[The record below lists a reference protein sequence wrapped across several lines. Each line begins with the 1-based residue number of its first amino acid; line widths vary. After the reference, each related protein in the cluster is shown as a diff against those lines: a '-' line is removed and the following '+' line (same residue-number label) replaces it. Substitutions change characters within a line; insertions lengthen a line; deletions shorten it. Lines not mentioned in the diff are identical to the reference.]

1 MQSSHDFQRLTIA
14 CSQEGCILCRLVGES
29 MRRYLETWKDE
40 LFTDVTIREELRHSK
55 GFCHL
60 HTWQLVDMGA
70 VISLAQAYRD
80 ILSDAMEQLEHDNGS
95 RRRHWF
101 EAKAES
107 TLCPAC
113 RQQAQIAARLVSSL
127 REALAEPTFYAQ
139 FSASSGL
146 CLSHFQLA
154 STLKP
159 LAMPAIWL
167 PLLRQAQLLCLQRLD
182 AQLGEL
188 IRKHDYRFKDE
199 TQGHEMLSWKKAAG
213 LVAGEDQR
221 A

>member
-1 MQSSHDFQRLTIA
+1 MA
-14 CSQEGCILCRLVGES
+14 CSQEGCILCRLAGKS
-29 MRRYLETWKDE
+29 MHRYLETWKDE

-55 GFCHL
+55 GFCHR

-80 ILSDAMEQLEHDNGS
+80 VLSDAMEQLEHDNDT
-95 RRRHWF
+95 RKRHWF
-101 EAKAES
+101 EAKAEP

-113 RQQAQIAARLVSSL
+113 QQQAKIEARLVSSL

-146 CLSHFQLA
+146 CLSHFQLV
-154 STLKP
+154 SELKP
-159 LAMPAIWL
+159 LGLPTTWL

-182 AQLGEL
+182 AQLAEL

-199 TQGHEMLSWKKAAG
+199 AQGHEMLSWKNAAA
-213 LVAGEDQR
+213 LVAGEEQR

>member
-1 MQSSHDFQRLTIA
+1 MH
-14 CSQEGCILCRLVGES
+14 
-29 MRRYLETWKDE
+29 RYLETWKDE

-80 ILSDAMEQLEHDNGS
+80 ILSDAMEQLEHDNGT

-101 EAKAES
+101 EAKAEA
-107 TLCPAC
+107 TPCPAC
-113 RQQAQIAARLVSSL
+113 QQQAKIEARLVSSL

-146 CLSHFQLA
+146 CLAHFQLA
-154 STLKP
+154 CELKP
-159 LAMPAIWL
+159 LDAPATWL

-199 TQGHEMLSWKKAAG
+199 AQGHEMLSWKKAAG
-213 LVAGEDQR
+213 LVAGEDQW

>member
-1 MQSSHDFQRLTIA
+1 
-14 CSQEGCILCRLVGES
+14 
-29 MRRYLETWKDE
+29 
-40 LFTDVTIREELRHSK
+40 
-55 GFCHL
+55 
-60 HTWQLVDMGA
+60 MGA

-80 ILSDAMEQLEHDNGS
+80 ILSDTMEQLEHINDT
-95 RRRHWF
+95 RKRHWF
-101 EAKAES
+101 DAKAES
-107 TLCPAC
+107 TLRTPCPAC
-113 RQQAQIAARLVSSL
+113 QQQAQIEARLVSSL

-146 CLSHFQLA
+146 CLPHFQLA
-154 STLKP
+154 SELKP
-159 LAMPAIWL
+159 LGMHATWL

-182 AQLGEL
+182 AQLSEL

-199 TQGHEMLSWKKAAG
+199 AQGQEMLSWKKAAG

>member
-1 MQSSHDFQRLTIA
+1 MH
-14 CSQEGCILCRLVGES
+14 
-29 MRRYLETWKDE
+29 RYLETWKDE

-80 ILSDAMEQLEHDNGS
+80 ILSDTMEQLEHDNGT
-95 RRRHWF
+95 RKRHWF

-107 TLCPAC
+107 TLRTSCPAC
-113 RQQAQIAARLVSSL
+113 QQQAQIAARLVSSL

-146 CLSHFQLA
+146 CLPHFQLA
-154 STLKP
+154 SELKP

-199 TQGHEMLSWKKAAG
+199 AQGREMLSWKNAAG

>member
-1 MQSSHDFQRLTIA
+1 MH
-14 CSQEGCILCRLVGES
+14 
-29 MRRYLETWKDE
+29 RYLETWKDE

-80 ILSDAMEQLEHDNGS
+80 ILSDAMEQLEHDNSS

-113 RQQAQIAARLVSSL
+113 QQQAQIEARLVSSL

-154 STLKP
+154 SELKP
-159 LAMPAIWL
+159 LGMPAIWL
-167 PLLRQAQLLCLQRLD
+167 PLLRQAQLLCWQRLD

-199 TQGHEMLSWKKAAG
+199 AQGQEMLSWKNAAG